1 MPIGGPNFQAN
12 TSSTASINGPL
23 IGGSAQVAAN
33 VQSSGIQGSVG
44 YVAPMLLILVAA
56 YLIWAVIVQHERLQ
70 ESLRPANLAVN
81 IHNFINVGLMAAI
94 FLVVGKIL
102 SAKLVL
108 WKIPGAGTVAQFF
121 MAT

>member
-1 MPIGGPNFQAN
+1 MPIGGPQFQA
-12 TSSTASINGPL
+12 SSANTASITGPI

-33 VQSSGIQGSVG
+33 VGASANTGSVSL
-44 YVAPMLLILVAA
+44 VAPMLLILVGA
-56 YLIWAVIVQHERLQ
+56 YLVWAVVVQHEKLQ

-81 IHNFINVGLMAAI
+81 VHNFINVGLMAAI

-102 SAKLVL
+102 TAKAVL
-108 WKIPGAGTVAQFF
+108 WKIPGAGVVAQFF